1 MTSLRSK
8 IADFHPEMLRAALEY
23 AGSGRPVFPCRPAPD
38 KSPLTRHGFKDATTD
53 PEQIRAWWREPPDA
67 SIGAPTG
74 VTFWVLD
81 EDVDPE
87 KGIDGCLALE
97 ELEKEHGRL
106 PDTYTVRTPRGGR
119 HRWFLAAEGVTNS
132 TGGLPAGIDVRGR
145 GGYALVPPS
154 EGYEVARDLP
164 IAPAPEWLLEL
175 VRSPRPRLTVHEGQ
189 GEGRETRSRFKLPE
203 RILESMPSRNRT
215 LYGYGCSLRAH
226 GWGHAAIL
234 EELLGANA
242 ERCVPPMDEAEV
254 RKVAQSAASHEPGN
268 ASTGGDEVLGAVAFL
283 AQKARQRTRS
293 GLGGASRWA
302 VYRALLECASRH
314 GWIHGERAVAVRISF
329 RELRREAGLGSKSTL
344 SSALKALY
352 KSHLVYRPFRNEDA
366 IPGVLALRLPEG
378 YVPVPIEP
386 PTGYLPSTGTP
397 LYPSALHRL
406 RHGYSL
412 GKLAGDV
419 LEQVVECP
427 GACRRE
433 LAERLGP
440 GRKPETLRRPLRK
453 LLDLGLVERV
463 GGGYRP
469 VEDWEHVLDRERTIS
484 GEKKA
489 ENLAR
494 QRDEREQDAY
504 RLYLEEKRRRLEER
518 EDDPR
523 GAHAPDDGPQQE
535 PDVPH
540 EEDRE
545 TVGSVADV
553 LALARSVLGVIP
565 PERREDPP
573 LPAPEKGRDPL
584 VVLDTAKA
592 RSYRG
597 VRGRD
602 LERRTREG
610 LPPWIRIAMKEKET
624 CA

>member
-1 MTSLRSK
+1 MLSRTSITQEVREAYGKL
-8 IADFHPEMLRAALEY
+8 PEEPLDAAPWY
-23 AGSGRPVFPCRPAPD
+23 AARGIPVFPCKPAPD

-53 PEQIRAWWREPPDA
+53 PDRIGAWWREHPDA
-67 SIGAPTG
+67 SIGVPTG
-74 VTFWVLD
+74 VKFWVLD

-97 ELEKEHGRL
+97 ELEMEHGEL
-106 PDTYTVRTPRGGR
+106 PRTYTVRTPRGGR
-119 HRWFLAAEGVTNS
+119 HRYFQPAEGVTNK
-132 TGGLPAGIDVRGR
+132 TGNLPAGLDVRGM
-145 GGYALVPPS
+145 GTGYVLVPPS
-154 EGYEVARDLP
+154 PGYTVIDP
-164 IAPAPEWLLEL
+164 SPVAPAPEWLLAL
-175 VRSPRPRLTVHEGQ
+175 ARASRAHLTVHEGQ
-189 GEGRETRSRFKLPE
+189 NQGEATRSRFKLPE

-215 LYGYGCSLRAH
+215 LFGYGCSLRAH

-234 EELLGANA
+234 EELLAANA

-254 RKVAQSAASHEPGN
+254 RKIARSAAGYEPGN
-268 ASTGGDEVLGAVAFL
+268 ASTVDHEVLGAVAFL

-302 VYRALLECASRH
+302 VYRALLDCASRH
-314 GWIHGERAVAVRISF
+314 GWMHRERAVAVRISF

-352 KSHLVYRPFRNEDA
+352 KGQLVYRPSSNEDA

-378 YVPVPIEP
+378 YKPVPIEP
-386 PTGYLPSTGTP
+386 PSEYLPPTGTP

-494 QRDEREQDAY
+494 QRDEWEQDAY
-504 RLYLEEKRRRLEER
+504 RLYLEEKRRRLEEL

-553 LALARSVLGVIP
+553 LALAHSVLGVIP
-565 PERREDPP
+565 PERREDLPY
-573 LPAPEKGRDPL
+573 PAPESGRDPL
-584 VVLDTAKA
+584 VHRDTTKA
-592 RSYRG
+592 RIYRTN
-597 VRGRD
+597 RA
-602 LERRTREG
+602 RRRQ
-610 LPPWIRIAMKEKET
+610 RA
-624 CA
+624 